1 MLHSR
6 LYFHLSEVANDI
18 KRSAE
23 EEISKQPPWSSL
35 GLYQFYE
42 MLTPKALCS
51 QYMVQT
57 KAKEIHVLIIL
68 CPQLS
73 SHPWGKLLVP
83 HPHTLDPTI
92 SV

>member
-1 MLHSR
+1 MILKGQQKKKSLNSHHGAHQDFTNFMKCLH
-6 LYFHLSEVANDI
+6 
-18 KRSAE
+18 
-23 EEISKQPPWSSL
+23 Q
-35 GLYQFYE
+35 
-42 MLTPKALCS
+42 KALCS